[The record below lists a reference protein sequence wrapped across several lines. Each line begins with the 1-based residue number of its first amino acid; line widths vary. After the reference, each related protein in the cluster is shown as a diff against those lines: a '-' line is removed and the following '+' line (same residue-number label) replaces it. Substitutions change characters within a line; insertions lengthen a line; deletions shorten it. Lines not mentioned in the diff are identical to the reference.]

1 MPNDCQD
8 SLVLD
13 KEGSFSLV
21 LSEDSDFLIIKEDD
35 FSVIEQT
42 QTEFLLQEGL
52 SDVFLIVS
60 EIGVKG
66 DKGDVA
72 FTPKSP
78 VFSYDTEGKLTGIV
92 YSDNST
98 KTFFYDSEGTL
109 IKIESTLDSINYR
122 KTFNYTNGVLT
133 SILDETL

>member
-1 MPNDCQD
+1 MNCDF
-8 SLVLD
+8 
-13 KEGSFSLV
+13 EII
-21 LSEDSDFLIIKEDD
+21 LSTTPEFLIIQDP
-35 FSVIEQT
+35 
-42 QTEFLLQEGL
+42 QEKDL
-52 SDVFLIVS
+52 IIVS
-60 EIGVKG
+60 ELGPRGDKG
-66 DKGDVA
+66 DKGDDGEA
-72 FTPKSP
+72 EFIPKSP

-122 KTFNYTNGVLT
+122 KTFNHTNGVLT